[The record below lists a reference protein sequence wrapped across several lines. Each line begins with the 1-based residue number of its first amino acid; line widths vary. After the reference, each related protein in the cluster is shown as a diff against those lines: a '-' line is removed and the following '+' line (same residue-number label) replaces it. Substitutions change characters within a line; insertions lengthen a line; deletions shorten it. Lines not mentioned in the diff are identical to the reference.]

1 MIDLADLPSDW
12 AVWSIDKPVEGWEF
26 RRWLDEM
33 TATPLPAE
41 SPPPLP
47 AELPPPMIRTP
58 GEMVERPAGEPIAG
72 KLYTAKETAAILGI
86 TETQLLEFVRHG
98 ELSYID
104 VGRGRLKPRRR
115 FQQDDIDKFLAA
127 HRRTEEWPRHPVPSR
142 SGRVHRSSNTGS
154 GSVDESFTSRLKRR
168 RAERRSATN
177 NASSKTP

>member
-12 AVWSIDKPVEGWEF
+12 AVWSIDKPVEVWEF

-33 TATPLPAE
+33 TAPPPPAESPLPSPPPAE
-41 SPPPLP
+41 SPP
-47 AELPPPMIRTP
+47 ISTP
-58 GEMVERPAGEPIAG
+58 REMVERPAGEPIAR
-72 KLYTAKETAAILGI
+72 KLYTAKDTAAILDI
-86 TETQLLEFVRHG
+86 TEAQLLEFVRHG

-127 HRRTEEWPRHPVPSR
+127 RRRTEEWPKHPAPSR
-142 SGRVHRSSNTGS
+142 SGRAPRSSNTGS

-168 RAERRSATN
+168 RAERRSATS
-177 NASSKTP
+177 NATTKTP